1 MRAKDQQALAACL
14 TWRFVARSIGRMAK
28 SGLARGQWWFHL
40 TRARLDFGRDRC
52 FVVGQAKSDRL
63 LGPVDHLG
71 GGRLRSRTSGK
82 ETIVYYEKLVDATYL
97 EGNIPATSPSPFEVA
112 PGIQCIPVDESM
124 GLGITLNPVSVALK

>member
-1 MRAKDQQALAACL
+1 LQLASLEPNKRHPHRALIERLPDSTAPRVKDQQA
-14 TWRFVARSIGRMAK
+14 
-28 SGLARGQWWFHL
+28 
-40 TRARLDFGRDRC
+40 
-52 FVVGQAKSDRL
+52 

-112 PGIQCIPVDESM
+112 PGVQCIPVDESM